1 MGRLGA
7 GRADAVDL
15 HDMGQ
20 FGIALGAG
28 GGFEARGVATR
39 QSVDP
44 TTTTADDMVMVVSG
58 RDEGVEAAA
67 ALERVTLDDAGV
79 VHSAKASVDCDEVQ
93 FVVAGGFMNL
103 FGAQGV
109 FGRREDLEHGQPRG
123 SDPHGLLLHAEDGRF
138 DAIVG
143 ALPAASFL
151 MAVALGHV
159 P

>member
-7 GRADAVDL
+7 GGADAVDF

-20 FGIALGAG
+20 FGIALGPG

-39 QSVDP
+39 QSVNP
-44 TTTTADDMVMVVSG
+44 TTTTADHVVMVVSG

-79 VHSAKASVDCDEVQ
+79 VHGAEAPVDRDEVQ
-93 FVVAGGFMNL
+93 LVVAGSFMDL
-103 FGAQGV
+103 FRAEGV
-109 FGRREDLEHGQPRG
+109 FGHREDLEHNQPRG
-123 SDPHGLLLHAEDGRF
+123 RNPHGLLLHAEDGRF
-138 DAIVG
+138 DAIVR